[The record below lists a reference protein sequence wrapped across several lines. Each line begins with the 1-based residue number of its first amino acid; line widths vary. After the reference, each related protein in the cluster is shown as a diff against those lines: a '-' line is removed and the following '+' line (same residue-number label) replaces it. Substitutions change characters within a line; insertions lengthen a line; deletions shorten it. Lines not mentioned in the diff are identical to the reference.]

1 MHQALDATLPE
12 RPGPRR
18 WRPTPLLAGSAVAH
32 GAVLTGLA
40 VAPQLWPWGLGAL
53 VADHAA
59 LAVAGLVPGS
69 RLLGPVITRLP
80 PPVRDEVSL
89 TFDDGPDPEVTPRV
103 LELLA
108 RAGARASFFVVGER
122 AARHPDLIRAIV
134 GGGHRVENHTWSHPS
149 GFALLGPRAQAREL
163 DRAQSTLT
171 EITGRAPA
179 YLRPPA
185 GLRNLLL
192 DPLLAARRLHLAA
205 WTRRGLDKADGNP
218 RRVAARLT
226 RRLAAGDILLLH
238 DGRPAATANGD
249 PVILDV
255 LPDLLAT
262 LERRGLRCR
271 PLPEPDA
278 GGHDVERHA
287 GPRRDR
293 GSRRPVAA
301 ERIEGSHDR
310 R

>member
-1 MHQALDATLPE
+1 MPRALDATLPE
-12 RPGPRR
+12 PRR
-18 WRPTPLLAGSAVAH
+18 WRPAPLLAGSVVAH
-32 GAVLTGLA
+32 GAVVAGLA
-40 VAPQLWPWGLGAL
+40 VSPQLWPWGLGAL
-53 VADHAA
+53 VANHAA
-59 LAVAGLVPGS
+59 LGVAGLVPGS

-122 AARHPDLIRAIV
+122 AARHPDLVRDIV
-134 GGGHRVENHTWSHPS
+134 SGGHRVENHTWSHPS

-238 DGRPAATANGD
+238 DGRPATTADGD

-255 LPDLLAT
+255 LPDLLAA

-278 GGHDVERHA
+278 GGHGAERHA
-287 GPRRDR
+287 APRGDR
-293 GSRRPVAA
+293 GSRRPATA